1 MSVGAST
8 LGSDEVDK
16 MVAEAEKFSEEDKQK
31 REEID
36 VRNSVCLPSLRSL
49 FQLRQLPAQ
58 LLWLVCIM
66 RSLLPN
72 LMGFLSTSQYLS
84 LLWRVGRSEEHS

>member
-1 MSVGAST
+1 MRAGAST

-36 VRNSVCLPSLRSL
+36 VRNSVCIVACLPH
-49 FQLRQLPAQ
+49 AC
-58 LLWLVCIM
+58 LLTCCRCLVPTQATTCASAM
-66 RSLLPN
+66 SRLHLANN
-72 LMGFLSTSQYLS
+72 LCGQS
-84 LLWRVGRSEEHS
+84 R